1 MSTTKHL
8 LLRHRAH
15 ALLLSVSGFVQVI
28 VHYSSCG
35 FYSIPLYNQ
44 V

>member
-1 MSTTKHL
+1 MSTTNDPL
-8 LLRHRAH
+8 LGHRAQ
-15 ALLLSVSGFVQVI
+15 ALLLSVSGFVQVN
-28 VHYSSCG
+28 VHFSSCG